1 MDHADHL
8 FDIIPQHY
16 AGGFKVLA
24 PIRFLGKEFKP
35 AKLGRKSSDS
45 PS

>member
-24 PIRFLGKEFKP
+24 PTRFLGKGIKP
-35 AKLGRKSSDS
+35 AKLGRKSFRF
-45 PS
+45 P